1 MTEPSAYLKSDL
13 PAVHI
18 SELEYDALNALAYA
32 ISHKQPEL
40 SGLLLCELDRAQV
53 LPDGSLPDGVVRMN
67 SRVEFKDMGNGT
79 VRTVQIVFPHR
90 ADISR
95 DRISILT
102 PVAAALIGLSAGDEI
117 TCRFHDGQSRRLR
130 VQKVYPPVEAD

>member
-18 SELEYDALNALAYA
+18 SELEYDALNALAFA

-40 SGLLLCELDRAQV
+40 SGLLLAELDRARV
-53 LPDGSLPDGVVRMN
+53 LPEDNLPEEVVRMN
-67 SRVEFKDMGNGT
+67 SRVEFRDEGSGA

-102 PVAAALIGLSAGDEI
+102 PVAAALIGLSPGDEI
-117 TCRFHDGQSRRLR
+117 TCRFHDGQSRRLS
-130 VQKVYPPVEAD
+130 VQKVFPATED

>member
-18 SELEYDALNALAYA
+18 SELEYDALNALAFA

-40 SGLLLCELDRAQV
+40 SGLLLAELDRARV
-53 LPDGSLPDGVVRMN
+53 LPEDNLPEEVVRMN
-67 SRVEFKDMGNGT
+67 SRVEFRDEGNGA

-102 PVAAALIGLSAGDEI
+102 PVAAALIGLSQGDEI
-117 TCRFHDGQSRRLR
+117 TCRFHDGQSRRLS
-130 VQKVYPPVEAD
+130 VQKVFPATED